1 MNPTH
6 NENTNT
12 KLVKPKKIRNRNKVL
27 NFIDIWERSDNINDW
42 VG

>member
-12 KLVKPKKIRNRNKVL
+12 KLVKPKKIRNRNKLL
-27 NFIDIWERSDNINDW
+27 NFIDIWEHSDNINVR